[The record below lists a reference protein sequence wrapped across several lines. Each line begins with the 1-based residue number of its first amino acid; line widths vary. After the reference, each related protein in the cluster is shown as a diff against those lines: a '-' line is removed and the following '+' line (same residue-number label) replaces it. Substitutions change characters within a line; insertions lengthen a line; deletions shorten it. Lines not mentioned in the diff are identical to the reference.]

1 MPVRSEDGK
10 TPRLAADVF
19 VAPNAEVIGDVEM
32 AEHSGLWFSSV
43 IRANGAPVWIGVGT
57 DIQDNSFVDSLP
69 GQPCRLGSHTA
80 LGHGA
85 TVHASSVGDHVLIAM
100 NATVMPGCT
109 IAMNAPVMPGC
120 TIGEGSIVAANA
132 TVPPGTVVPP
142 GSLVIGDEGR
152 VLREVR
158 PSESERIAGT
168 AGRYVELA
176 AEYVAGI
183 GRGW

>member
-1 MPVRSEDGK
+1 MPVRPEDGK
-10 TPRLAADVF
+10 APRLAANVF
-19 VAPNAEVIGDVEM
+19 VAPNAEVVGDVEM

-57 DIQDNSFVDSLP
+57 DIQDNALVDSLP
-69 GQPCRLGSHTA
+69 GQPCRLGNHTA

-85 TVHASSVGDHVLIAM
+85 TVHASIVEDRVLVAM

-109 IAMNAPVMPGC
+109 IGA
-120 TIGEGSIVAANA
+120 GSIVAANA

-158 PSESERIAGT
+158 PNETQRIAGT

-176 AEYVAGI
+176 AEYVEGI